1 MNQEAVAKYTYS
13 ELGEMDRLDADA
25 LRSLFTIE
33 LGGEGFYLALAD
45 RVDNEEAATLLR
57 RNGRDEAAH
66 ARRALKALG
75 IKLGRDVEPTPEMLV
90 TGEVRLPRSLDKL
103 WPALVQGEIEGDA
116 LYQRWADNETDP
128 DVQRLLRLSGREE
141 TLHAGRV
148 EQALSLLE
156 VTV

>member
-1 MNQEAVAKYTYS
+1 MNEEAVTKYTYS

-33 LGGEGFYLALAD
+33 LGGEGFYRALAD

-57 RNGRDEAAH
+57 RNGREEAAH
-66 ARRALKALG
+66 ARRALKAIG
-75 IKLGRDVEPTPEMLV
+75 IKLGRDVEPTPDMLV
-90 TGEVRLPRSLDKL
+90 TDDVALPDSLEEL

-148 EQALSLLE
+148 RQVLSLLE
-156 VTV
+156 ATV

>member
-1 MNQEAVAKYTYS
+1 MTEEAVTKYTYS
-13 ELGEMDRLDADA
+13 ELGDMDRLEPDA

-33 LGGEGFYLALAD
+33 LGGEGFYRALAD
-45 RVDNEEAATLLR
+45 RVDDEEAATLLR
-57 RNGRDEAAH
+57 RNGREEAAH

-75 IKLGRDVEPTPEMLV
+75 IKLQQDVEPSPDMLL

-103 WPALVQGEIEGDA
+103 WPALIQGEIEGDA

-148 EQALSLLE
+148 EQALTLLND
-156 VTV
+156 TV